1 MEVVMEEKK
10 GPVLPKPLASPA
22 DLALL

>member
-10 GPVLPKPLASPA
+10 GPVLPKPLATPA